1 MSDFFASQP
10 KDKSSVLIGA
20 SELRQAER
28 LIRSCE
34 ECSPSAAKV
43 TFDKI
48 LDFVTDSNPAIMD
61 YILRLAGLSART
73 AERDILETRRSN
85 RSNDN
90 APHAD

>member
-34 ECSPSAAKV
+34 ECSPSTAKV
-43 TFDKI
+43 PFDKI
-48 LDFVTDSNPAIMD
+48 LDFVTDSNPAITD
-61 YILRLAGLSART
+61 YILESPAKCPNCR
-73 AERDILETRRSN
+73 RDILEKTLVE
-85 RSNDN
+85 
-90 APHAD
+90 PV